1 MVFERYHLRALQMSV
16 ARHHPRVFLCN
27 TLQRGAEGVD
37 KSGHMMCLLL
47 DVQLHIHIALVVAAA
62 GGVQLFAHVPYACL
76 LYTSGV
82 QAADGCR
89 CAMGD
94 AGAIGQ
100 AGRTIRK
107 IIIANRFGAFLN
119 MPQIA

>member
-1 MVFERYHLRALQMSV
+1 MRRLPNFYGRGGF
-16 ARHHPRVFLCN
+16 ARP
-27 TLQRGAEGVD
+27 
-37 KSGHMMCLLL
+37 
-47 DVQLHIHIALVVAAA
+47 
-62 GGVQLFAHVPYACL
+62 
-76 LYTSGV
+76 GV

-94 AGAIGQ
+94 ADATGQ